1 MRKRILDSTQKQVVS
16 DDSNW
21 LNLDNLADVE
31 VTSEDPA
38 RPIEAALLPNRSSG
52 WRAGGLG
59 EQTIRLLFSSPQRIR
74 RIWLNFVES
83 ESERTQEY
91 ALRWSHDGG
100 KTFRDIVRQQWN
112 FSPQGSTRETE
123 DHHVDLPG
131 VTALELHIIPDIGG
145 NSIPASLE
153 RMRVA

>member
-21 LNLDNLADVE
+21 LNLDSLADVE

-59 EQTIRLLFSSPQRIR
+59 EQTIRLLFSVSTA
-74 RIWLNFVES
+74 NSSNSAE
-83 ESERTQEY
+83 
-91 ALRWSHDGG
+91 LR
-100 KTFRDIVRQQWN
+100 
-112 FSPQGSTRETE
+112 
-123 DHHVDLPG
+123 G
-131 VTALELHIIPDIGG
+131 V
-145 NSIPASLE
+145 
-153 RMRVA
+153 